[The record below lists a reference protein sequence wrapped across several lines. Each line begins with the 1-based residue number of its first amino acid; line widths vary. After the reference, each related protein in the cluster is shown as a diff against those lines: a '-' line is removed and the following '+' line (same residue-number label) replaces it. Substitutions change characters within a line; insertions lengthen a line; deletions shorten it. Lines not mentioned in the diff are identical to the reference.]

1 MKISKFLQDN
11 DYYQN
16 LSYSIK
22 SRQQWNDIRTPIN
35 SLVHSIGIK
44 NFSDTEI
51 ISDGDEKV
59 GITSFSDSTTIIRR
73 LY

>member
-1 MKISKFLQDN
+1 MIIIKI
-11 DYYQN
+11 

-35 SLVHSIGIK
+35 SLVHSIGTK

-51 ISDGDEKV
+51 ISDGDEN
-59 GITSFSDSTTIIRR
+59 SWN
-73 LY
+73 Y